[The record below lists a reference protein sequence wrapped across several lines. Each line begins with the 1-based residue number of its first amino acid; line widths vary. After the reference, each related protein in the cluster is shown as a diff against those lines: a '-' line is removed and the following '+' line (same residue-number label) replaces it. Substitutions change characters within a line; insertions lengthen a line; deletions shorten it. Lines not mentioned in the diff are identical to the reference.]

1 MDGMLLYAL
10 IGGGA
15 VLVVLVA
22 IYRPEWL
29 KWALL
34 GFGILAGAGV
44 VGTLLARQ
52 RRLRQIGL
60 AEDQA
65 GAIARLTVRAEQ
77 LNQPVVDA
85 AGAAERDAQ
94 LRVVQAELQGQLR
107 QVRKEGKD
115 ADAVLAEIRSAWPS
129 F

>member
-44 VGTLLARQ
+44 VSTLLARQ

-77 LNQPVVDA
+77 LNQPVADA
-85 AGAAERDAQ
+85 ASAAYRDVQ
-94 LRVVQAELQGQLR
+94 LRLVQADLQDQLAKI
-107 QVRKEGKD
+107 RKEGKN
-115 ADAVLAEIRSAWPS
+115 ADAVLAEVKKAWPD